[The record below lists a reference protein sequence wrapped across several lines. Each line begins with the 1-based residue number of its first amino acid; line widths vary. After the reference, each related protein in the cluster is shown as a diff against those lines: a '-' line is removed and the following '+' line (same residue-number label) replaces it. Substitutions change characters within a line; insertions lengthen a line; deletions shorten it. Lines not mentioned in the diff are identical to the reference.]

1 MVFPHLVVR
10 MFTLGYPNSIV
21 GRSLTILQASY
32 RSVAGSVLVC
42 PTFFWMP
49 WLLDTEESNETF
61 LEVWEFFHILDIFK
75 YSNMLV
81 VPQNSFLSFDGK
93 PFQVHPSSSGV
104 SLETTE

>member
-1 MVFPHLVVR
+1 MR
-10 MFTLGYPNSIV
+10 CRI
-21 GRSLTILQASY
+21 RSRLSDFLLDA
-32 RSVAGSVLVC
+32 L
-42 PTFFWMP
+42 
-49 WLLDTEESNETF
+49 LLDTEESNETF

-75 YSNMLV
+75 FSNMLV